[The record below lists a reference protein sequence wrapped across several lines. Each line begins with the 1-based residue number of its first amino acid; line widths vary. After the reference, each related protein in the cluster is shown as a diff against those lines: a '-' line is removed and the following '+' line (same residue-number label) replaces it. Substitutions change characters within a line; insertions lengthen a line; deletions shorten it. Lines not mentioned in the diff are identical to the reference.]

1 MNTLRTVAWGG
12 GGFAVLLAVWA
23 TIHYGGSPARFLP
36 TAALGLVAATL
47 PFGIAYTKH
56 AVTSTRRRFADVDD
70 GFSAETGSIFVSTT
84 TVDDPLD
91 CLETIVPAIR
101 ADDDYDEV
109 TRESFQE
116 GPGLMVLYGGF
127 HNAFVRIT
135 EPGHVVVTGAS
146 ERTHA
151 LADTVSKACALS
163 FERTR
168 NNPFTGMKP
177 VRGASRVFLGV
188 IVLTLVLGSAL
199 AVGTA
204 AYPSDTYN
212 PAERTVMVGIDARG
226 DVVPGVSR
234 VDTQL
239 SKAAFLV
246 AIVDEGSQ
254 EVTWAQNDSER
265 VTAHGRQALRA
276 SRDARALLTTV
287 REGPLTPAQAA
298 RADSLDRQLVEARD
312 SVAEAMTARIE
323 SGSVNETAEMR
334 RVVAELRADPETPS
348 SSGSA

>member
-12 GGFAVLLAVWA
+12 GGFAVLLGVWA
-23 TIHYGGSPARFLP
+23 TIHYGGPPVRFLP
-36 TAALGLVAATL
+36 TVALGLVAATL
-47 PFGIAYTKH
+47 PFGIAYTKR
-56 AVTSTRRRFADVDD
+56 AVISTRRRFADVDD
-70 GFSAETGSIFVSTT
+70 GYSAETGSIFVSTT

-101 ADDDYDEV
+101 ADDDYEEV

-135 EPGHVVVTGAS
+135 EPGRVVVTGAS

-151 LADTVSKACALS
+151 LADTVSKVSGLS

-168 NNPFTGMKP
+168 NNPFAGLKP

-188 IVLTLVLGSAL
+188 IVLTLILGSAV

-204 AYPSDTYN
+204 AYPSNTYN
-212 PAERTVMVGIDARG
+212 PAERTVLVGIDARG
-226 DVVPGVSR
+226 DLAPGVSR
-234 VDTQL
+234 TDTRL

-246 AIVDEGSQ
+246 TIVDEGAQ
-254 EVTWAQNDSER
+254 EVTWARNDSER
-265 VTAHGRQALRA
+265 VTAYGRQALRA

-287 REGPLTPAQAA
+287 REGPLTPTQAA
-298 RADSLDRQLVEARD
+298 RADSLDRRLVDARE
-312 SVAEAMTARIE
+312 SVAVAMTARIE

-334 RVVAELRADPETPS
+334 RVMAELRADPGAT
-348 SSGSA
+348 SSGAG